1 MIQYSILMLQ
11 YFQQTQHTIVKRVTK
26 RGTTSVI
33 EPLSTQYWTGNE
45 FKKREYERMKH
56 AHNPMLM
63 AARGTSRV
71 RAMDLLETKTPDPK
85 GHYIIT
91 GRGTG
96 RIRL

>member
-1 MIQYSILMLQ
+1 MLQ
-11 YFQQTQHTIVKRVTK
+11 YLQQTQHPIVKRVTH

-33 EPLSTQYWTGNE
+33 EPLRTQYWTGNE
-45 FKKREYERMKH
+45 FKKREYERLKL

-63 AARGTSRV
+63 ASRGTSRV

>member
-1 MIQYSILMLQ
+1 
-11 YFQQTQHTIVKRVTK
+11 
-26 RGTTSVI
+26 
-33 EPLSTQYWTGNE
+33 
-45 FKKREYERMKH
+45 
-56 AHNPMLM
+56 MLM

-85 GHYIIT
+85 GHIT